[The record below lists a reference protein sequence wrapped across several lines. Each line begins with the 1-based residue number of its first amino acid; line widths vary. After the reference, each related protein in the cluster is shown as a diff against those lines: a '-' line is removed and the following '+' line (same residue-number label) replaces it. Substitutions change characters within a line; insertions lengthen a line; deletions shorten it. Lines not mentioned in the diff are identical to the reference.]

1 MDILI
6 IEDEP
11 VVAQLMAEVMTE
23 AGHRSYV
30 FDSLEAVP
38 ANSAPDLVIS
48 DLLPLR
54 DFTPDGA
61 RAWVRAL
68 LARFPGT
75 PLILCTAHL
84 EASRHSDALGASAVV
99 MKPFDVDHLK
109 DTVRRLLA

>member
-1 MDILI
+1 VDILI
-6 IEDEP
+6 IEDEL

-38 ANSAPDLVIS
+38 AGSAPDLVIS

-54 DFTPDGA
+54 DFSPDGA

-68 LARFPGT
+68 SARFPGI
-75 PLILCTAHL
+75 PLIVCTAHL
-84 EASRHSDALGASAVV
+84 EASRHSHELGATAVI

-109 DTVRRLLA
+109 DTVRGLLA